1 MDIEFIK
8 ESKLPT
14 TDYTQEPFGTC
25 FMDHMFEI
33 HFENG
38 EWTKGTVKPYGK
50 IEIFPS
56 TQALHYGQV
65 FFEGMKAYKNS
76 DDEVLLFRPLENV
89 KRFNRT
95 AKRLCMPEIPEEIF
109 MDGLNTLLQVDKD
122 WVPQGENS
130 SLYIRPFMFASG
142 LGVKASHS
150 ERYTLMIIAC
160 PVDAYYLKPVK
171 LLAEKTYSR
180 AAQGGTGDVKAGGNY
195 AGSFYPALLAREK
208 GYDQLMWTDSSN
220 HNLIEEAGTMN
231 IFFRVGEK
239 LITPALSGTILPG
252 ITRDSIINLAKTM
265 GIDVEERQIELDEL
279 IQTHKNGSLIEA
291 FGAGTAATISNICEI
306 NIDGEIIETSVDTT
320 MSDSIKDNLE
330 SIKREIKEDTFGWVY
345 RSKEYV
351 KVN

>member
-14 TDYTQEPFGTC
+14 VDYKKEPFGTC
-25 FMDHMFEI
+25 FIDHMFEI

-38 EWTKGTVKPYGK
+38 EWTKGKVKPYGK

-65 FFEGMKAYKNS
+65 FFEGMKAYKNAE
-76 DDEVLLFRPLENV
+76 DEVLLFRPLENV

-95 AKRLCMPEIPEEIF
+95 AKRLCMPEIPEDVF

-171 LLAEKTYSR
+171 LLAETVYSR

-195 AGSFYPALLAREK
+195 AGSFYPALLARQK
-208 GYDQLMWTDSSN
+208 GYDQLMWTDAKD
-220 HNLIEEAGTMN
+220 HNLVEEAGTMN
-231 IFFRVGEK
+231 IFFRIGDQ
-239 LITPALSGTILPG
+239 LLTPSLSGTILPG
-252 ITRDSIINLAKTM
+252 ITRDSIIQLSKSM
-265 GIDVEERQIELDEL
+265 GIDVVEREIELSE
-279 IQTHKNGSLIEA
+279 IVKAKKNGTLIEA

-306 NIDGEIIETSVDTT
+306 NIGGEIVETSDDTS
-320 MSDSIKDNLE
+320 MSDSIKENLE
-330 SIKREIKEDTFGWVY
+330 SIKREVKEDTFGWVY

-351 KVN
+351 KLN

>member
-1 MDIEFIK
+1 MDIDFIK

-14 TDYTQEPFGTC
+14 TDYTKEPFGTC
-25 FMDHMFEI
+25 FIDHMFEI
-33 HFENG
+33 HFEDG
-38 EWTKGTVKPYGK
+38 KWTKGKVKPYGK

-65 FFEGMKAYKNS
+65 FFEGMKAYKNEN
-76 DDEVLLFRPLENV
+76 DEVLLFRPLENV

-95 AKRLCMPEIPEEIF
+95 AKRLCMPEIPEELF
-109 MDGLNTLLQVDKD
+109 MDGLNTLLDVDKD

-171 LLAEKTYSR
+171 LLAERFYSR

-195 AGSFYPALLAREK
+195 AGSFYPALLARQK
-208 GYDQLMWTDSSN
+208 GYDQLMWTDAKN
-220 HNLIEEAGTMN
+220 HTLVEEAGTMN
-231 IFFRVGEK
+231 IFFRVGDK
-239 LITPALSGTILPG
+239 LLTPALSGTILPG
-252 ITRDSIINLAKTM
+252 ITRDSIIQLAKSM

-279 IQTHKNGSLIEA
+279 IKAKHEGTLVEA

-306 NIDGEIIETSVDTT
+306 NIDGEIIETSVDTS
-320 MSDSIKDNLE
+320 MSDSIKENLE

-351 KVN
+351 KVD

>member
-14 TDYTQEPFGTC
+14 IDYTKEPFGTC

-38 EWTKGTVKPYGK
+38 EWTKGKVKPYGK
-50 IEIFPS
+50 IELFPS

-65 FFEGMKAYKNS
+65 FFEGMKAYKNAEE
-76 DDEVLLFRPLENV
+76 EVLLFRPLENV

-95 AKRLCMPEIPEEIF
+95 AKRLCMPEIPEDLF

-122 WVPQGENS
+122 WIPQGENS

-150 ERYTLMIIAC
+150 ESYTLLIIAC

-171 LLAEKTYSR
+171 LLAETEYSR

-195 AGSFYPALLAREK
+195 AGSFYPALLARQK

-231 IFFRVGEK
+231 IFFRIGDQ
-239 LITPALSGTILPG
+239 LITPSLSGTILPG
-252 ITRDSIINLAKTM
+252 ITRDSIIKLSKSM
-265 GIDVEERQIELDEL
+265 GIDVVEREIELSEL
-279 IQTHKNGSLIEA
+279 IEAKKNGSLIEA

-306 NIDGEIIETSVDTT
+306 NIGGEIVETSDDTT

-330 SIKREIKEDTFGWVY
+330 SIKREMKEDTFGWVY